1 MFISNESVSDEY
13 MVDWGER
20 LGCGMNGSVRS
31 AKSRST
37 GDDYAVKV
45 IRDRPRARAEVEMH
59 STVMGHENVVQLHE
73 VFCNELKFPGESDAT
88 AKLILIME
96 KMKEKQSKQQN
107 KLYKL
112 SIIFMLSIM
121 SRIVISSQKT
131 FSTSIK
137 PKTLF

>member
-45 IRDRPRARAEVEMH
+45 SPFE
-59 STVMGHENVVQLHE
+59 
-73 VFCNELKFPGESDAT
+73 
-88 AKLILIME
+88 
-96 KMKEKQSKQQN
+96 
-107 KLYKL
+107 
-112 SIIFMLSIM
+112 
-121 SRIVISSQKT
+121 
-131 FSTSIK
+131 
-137 PKTLF
+137 